1 MTPATIAGAAH
12 AAAAAAS
19 HGFRHE
25 HMRSAVRALAVR
37 FAAALPPAHLPILP
51 LCTDELARVI
61 AQLGAFLAGT
71 MLLVPDS
78 EQPDVRPDADS
89 QAAASPGSGEL
100 AVVWL
105 GSTKAHAIDDAAV
118 WRLVQHG
125 DALHTVNLQQLLSD
139 ESAVFAMCARPDK
152 AMIHEPVA
160 TAHLDFAPGC
170 EACATWQAR
179 IEEHLA
185 AVAPP
190 ALMASTFADADG
202 SLLDAYVHSSA
213 DAAIDSADKVPESV
227 VHGSERLSSV
237 ALDSSSPWIAKPAHF
252 GIFGDYS
259 EQGDKS
265 FTQTGG
271 DSLQAVRLV
280 AEAHRAGIHLTL
292 EEVMSG
298 RPVSHILAEAGKRGK
313 LDLNWPAAVISDETL
328 AELAAVGDFVDAYP
342 ATPLQAGMVAA
353 TMQDASAY
361 VNQVPLRA
369 TRTLSLGSLRGAL
382 RTVVQHHAIL
392 RTSFVS
398 TVAGGIVQVVRA
410 SADAAEC
417 VAVAAPL
424 AQHLAEDKARGF
436 SLADASWIRAALVCD
451 PAGSAQHVV
460 VTIHHA
466 LYDGWSLPMIMRDLA
481 AALDGHALE
490 PRPAFRTVV
499 DFIAAQDAAATE
511 AFWTQQLVGLEPAQ
525 PLSLGHSARTDDEDA
540 PLAQVCS
547 TPMAELQRAAQRA
560 GVTVAVVLKAA
571 WAATLRKF
579 TRSHDV
585 VFGQIV
591 FGRNMQVRDADR
603 IIGPL
608 MNSVPCMLNTAGPM
622 TLLDAFKAL
631 TQQHLAM
638 LPMSQTSFA
647 DQRRFAGLGP
657 ADRLFNTLVV
667 FQNIDLEVETS
678 LFVHEKDFTK
688 STHTAAYSVEL
699 YLSPGKEVL
708 EIDALF
714 NHTHLAHS
722 QVAMVLR
729 EFDLTLAQLVHA
741 DAAETPMDALWD
753 LSPPMQ
759 AQIAQ
764 FSRGPAAPVE
774 FSCIHHAFEAQT
786 VSTPDAIALDD
797 GFATLTYAA
806 LDARANQLAH
816 TLQSLGAAPE
826 VSVAVIV
833 TRSIEFVVGIL
844 GVLKAGATF
853 VPIEASTP
861 QERIRFML
869 ESCGVPIVTTTTK
882 ALHAV
887 PTSFVGK
894 IVRID
899 DLSADTPTHK
909 PADAATARSLAY
921 TIFTSGTTGTPKGVL
936 IEHGDIHTRV
946 KHHPIVAHL
955 GPGLRMLQ
963 TFTVGFDACIEEIF
977 HGLCVGATMVLWGR
991 RTIFEAMATVD
1002 VMQISPSAMLQI
1014 DPSELP
1020 RLKAVCAG
1028 VEACPQSLVDRW
1040 SGRVALYSDY
1050 GPTEATMV
1058 ATCTARLAPGDR
1070 ITLGRPLANTA
1081 IHIIDDAG
1089 RRVPP
1094 GVKGRVFIAGV
1105 GIARGYLSRPDLTAE
1120 KFVADI
1126 DDSNKTMYDTGD
1138 IGRWT
1143 HDGQIEYLGRSDDQ
1157 VKIKGFRI
1165 ELEEVAKVLGDCAGV
1180 ESAVAMARDGKLVA
1194 FVTPAG
1200 VDVDAVLAKA
1210 GERLPGYMVPSAV
1223 VVLDAMPMNVNG
1235 KADKKALAA
1244 MHVEIA
1250 VDALQTDTE
1259 RALAAVWSQVLGVHV
1274 ADIGRATSFF
1284 ALGGDS
1290 ISAIKAAAAMQR
1302 AGISITVPQLFKA
1315 QTVAR
1320 VAAIAD
1326 AADAHDEQGSA
1337 TEWPAA
1343 VLSGETLAELASV
1356 GDFVD
1361 AYPATPLQ
1369 AGMVAATMQDPS
1381 AYVNQVPLRA
1391 TRTVSLESLRGA
1403 LRTVVQH
1410 HAILRTSFVSTVA
1423 GGIVQVV
1430 RASADAAECVA
1441 VTAPLA
1447 QHLAA
1452 DKARGMSLADASWI
1466 RAALV
1471 CDAAGSA
1478 QHVVVTIHHALY
1490 DGWSLPMIMR
1500 DLAAALDGHALEPRP
1515 AFRTV
1520 VDFIAAQD
1528 AAATEAFWTQQLVG
1542 LEPAQPLS
1550 LGHSARTDD
1559 EDAPL
1564 AQACS
1569 TPMAELQR
1577 AAQRAGVTVAVVLK
1591 AAWAATLRK
1600 FTRSHDV
1607 VFGEVMANRDIA
1619 VAGADR
1625 IVGPLL
1631 NTVPCRV
1638 VLDDTARAADLVA
1651 SLQAQHGAVLSHSH
1665 AALVDVQ
1672 RWAGVQGD
1680 GKLFNTLFVFE
1691 NIDLTVEQDQFELTI
1706 LQGAA
1711 ANRSTDFDLILYPG
1725 ESHIRF
1731 EPAWAPHISRSQAAS
1746 ILAEFDFGVQQ
1757 LVSALSDKATVESLW
1772 TLSPAQQAM
1781 IARFSHGERVPLPF
1795 ALVHHGFEA
1804 RAKQHP
1810 DWRAVEHGDAH
1821 LSYGDLDACGS
1832 ALAAALASHGVQRG
1846 SRVAVVMQR
1855 SIEFVVALVGVL
1867 KAGATIVPV
1876 DSSFPADRIQF
1887 MLDDASVCAIVT
1899 TASEAGRI
1907 AQLSVG
1913 DRAVVVADARAL
1925 LASGVSFTPSAQHTA
1940 KGDDDVFMILYT
1952 SGSTGKPK
1960 GVPALHAGAINTI
1973 DNYCPLIGHLEG
1985 HRVAQFMA
1993 IGFDV
1998 CAAEIWGALS
2008 HGAVIVL
2015 RDEDA
2020 LATIKKVDSVFLTP
2034 TGLAHLGSPSRF
2046 PNLKFVAVAGE
2057 SLSQEL
2063 ADLWSPHCVFYNIYG
2078 PTEITLFST
2087 ITQISFG
2094 DKVTVGRTPVNT
2106 NVYVLDSEMRK
2117 VPFGVVGEVF
2127 LGGIGITPGY
2137 LNRPDLTAER
2147 YLPDPFSPEPGARMF
2162 RTGDLGRLLPD
2173 GNFEILGRM
2182 DDQVKLKGYR
2192 IELDEVAAAMMRH
2205 PRVSAAAAVV
2215 KDKTHLVGF
2224 VVPADVDHDELRD
2237 VVAAALP
2244 AYMVPA
2250 VFVGLAVMPT
2260 NTNGKTDKKALAA
2273 MHVEIAVDA
2282 LQTDTER
2289 ALAAVWSQVLGVHV
2303 ADIGRATSFFAL
2315 GGDSISAIKAA
2326 AAMQRAGISITVPQL
2341 FKAQTVARVAALAD
2355 AADAHDEQRSAT
2367 EWPAAVLSDETLAE
2381 LAVVGS
2387 FDDAYPATPLQAG
2400 MVAATMQD
2408 ARAYVN
2414 QVPLRATRTVSLE
2427 SLRGALRAVVQHHA
2441 ILRTSFVSTVAG
2453 GIVQV
2458 VRASAD
2464 AAECVAV
2471 AAPLAQHLAA
2481 DKARGMSLAD
2491 ASWIR
2496 AALVCDAAGSAQHVV
2511 VTIHH
2516 ALYDGWSLPMI
2527 MRDLAAA
2534 LDGHALEPRPAF
2546 RTVVDFIAAQDA
2558 AVTEAFWTQQLVG
2571 LEPAQP
2577 LSLGH
2582 SARTDDEDAPLA
2594 QACSTPMAELQ
2605 RTAQR
2610 AGVTV
2615 AVVLKAAWAATLR
2628 KFTRSHDVVFGEVLA
2643 NRDIAVAGADRIVGP
2658 LLNTVP
2664 CRVVL
2669 DDTARAADLVASLQ
2683 AQHGAVLSHSHAA
2696 LVDVQR
2702 WAGVQGDGKLFN
2714 TLFVFE
2720 NMDLTAASI
2729 LAEFD
2734 FGVQQLVSALSD
2746 KATVESLW
2754 TLSPTQH
2761 AMIARFSHGERVPLP
2776 FALVHHGFEA
2786 RAKQHPDWRAVEHGD
2801 AHLSYGDLD
2810 ACGSALA
2817 AALASHGV
2825 QRGSRVA
2832 VVMQRSIEFVVAL
2845 VGVLKAG
2852 ATIVPV
2858 DSSFPADRIQFM
2870 LDDASVCAI
2879 VTTASEAGRIAQLS
2893 VGDRAVVVADAR
2905 ALLASGVSFTPAA
2918 QHTATSD
2925 DDAFIVYTSGSTG
2938 KPKGVPVP
2946 HKGVVNVVY
2955 SQLERIGCT
2964 AGGRHLQFM
2973 AIGFDGFQHDAWSA
2987 LSAGSTLVLR
2997 TEILAV
3003 ESVTSINITPT
3014 GLSMLGEPAAFPNL
3028 RNISVAGS
3036 KVVIGKVIENAT
3048 SYILDSHNRQVPV
3061 GVVGEM
3067 CLGGI
3072 GVSRGYINL
3081 PDLTAQRFVPDP
3093 FSPEPGARMFR
3104 TGDLGRLLPDG
3115 NFEILGRMDDQV
3127 KLKGYRIEL
3136 DEVAAAMMRHPRV
3149 SAAAAVV
3156 KDKTHLVGFVV
3167 PADIDHDELRD
3178 VVAAALPAYMVP
3190 AVFFGLAV
3198 MPTNTNGKTDKKA
3211 LAAMHVEIAVDALQT
3226 DTERALAAVWSQ
3238 VLGVQVADIG
3248 RATSFFALG
3257 GDSISAIRLV
3267 KAIQRVFCLAEL
3279 SSAMI
3284 LSNPQLWHMAGALD
3298 KIIPSTLSCAEVSS
3312 TISASDQSTLSDD
3325 GFASS
3330 NVRRLRILCLHGRGS
3345 SIDHM
3350 RQQLVPL
3357 MEMLDHEADFDFLNG
3372 SYTEPNSTLQNHYG
3386 DSNWRRWTAPAGLV
3400 VDLLD
3405 QPIAYILSYIQVA
3418 GPFDALLGFSEG
3430 AMMSKRL
3437 QQFYSKSYRKTVV
3450 HQSGHEIPREKS
3462 YVTAIADAIFWAS
3475 REAQL
3480 NAGQCHQ
3487 SNVFSVCQQSIRQP
3501 VFVF

>member
-1 MTPATIAGAAH
+1 MPPPRSTIVPVRIVLDDSTTTADAIAAAAESILAATEHSPVDLAQVRAWCGLSPSDPICDVVLCVGKPSNASLEADLASTGATIA
-12 AAAAAAS
+12 
-19 HGFRHE
+19 
-25 HMRSAVRALAVR
+25 LAVDTSADCGSVTSIHDGR
-37 FAAALPPAHLPILP
+37 RLDDDQATSIVDEFAFTVGHLVSTLADKGTVESLLQGQLKPRSNKRHRRYRDPIAAIGHLHGLYKVIDSTLGSGFALQSTKSFAAA
-51 LCTDELARVI
+51 
-61 AQLGAFLAGT
+61 
-71 MLLVPDS
+71 
-78 EQPDVRPDADS
+78 
-89 QAAASPGSGEL
+89 
-100 AVVWL
+100 
-105 GSTKAHAIDDAAV
+105 
-118 WRLVQHG
+118 
-125 DALHTVNLQQLLSD
+125 
-139 ESAVFAMCARPDK
+139 
-152 AMIHEPVA
+152 
-160 TAHLDFAPGC
+160 
-170 EACATWQAR
+170 
-179 IEEHLA
+179 
-185 AVAPP
+185 
-190 ALMASTFADADG
+190 
-202 SLLDAYVHSSA
+202 
-213 DAAIDSADKVPESV
+213 
-227 VHGSERLSSV
+227 
-237 ALDSSSPWIAKPAHF
+237 
-252 GIFGDYS
+252 
-259 EQGDKS
+259 
-265 FTQTGG
+265 GG
-271 DSLQAVRLV
+271 DSLAAIRLASKIQESGIAVTAADL
-280 AEAHRAGIHLTL
+280 
-292 EEVMSG
+292 MSG
-298 RPVSHILAEAGKRGK
+298 KTVEQVLKDAAKRERAALVWPRIILSA
-313 LDLNWPAAVISDETL
+313 DVL
-328 AELAAVGDFVDAYP
+328 AELAGIGDFVDAYP

-353 TMQDASAY
+353 TMQDARAY
-361 VNQVPLRA
+361 INQVPLRA
-369 TRTLSLGSLRGAL
+369 TRTVSLESLRGAL
-382 RTVVQHHAIL
+382 HAVVQHHAIL

-417 VAVAAPL
+417 VAVTAPL
-424 AQHLAEDKARGF
+424 AQHLAADKARGM

-511 AFWTQQLVGLEPAQ
+511 A
-525 PLSLGHSARTDDEDA
+525 S
-540 PLAQVCS
+540 
-547 TPMAELQRAAQRA
+547 
-560 GVTVAVVLKAA
+560 
-571 WAATLRKF
+571 
-579 TRSHDV
+579 
-585 VFGQIV
+585 
-591 FGRNMQVRDADR
+591 
-603 IIGPL
+603 
-608 MNSVPCMLNTAGPM
+608 
-622 TLLDAFKAL
+622 
-631 TQQHLAM
+631 
-638 LPMSQTSFA
+638 
-647 DQRRFAGLGP
+647 
-657 ADRLFNTLVV
+657 
-667 FQNIDLEVETS
+667 
-678 LFVHEKDFTK
+678 
-688 STHTAAYSVEL
+688 
-699 YLSPGKEVL
+699 
-708 EIDALF
+708 
-714 NHTHLAHS
+714 
-722 QVAMVLR
+722 
-729 EFDLTLAQLVHA
+729 
-741 DAAETPMDALWD
+741 
-753 LSPPMQ
+753 
-759 AQIAQ
+759 
-764 FSRGPAAPVE
+764 
-774 FSCIHHAFEAQT
+774 
-786 VSTPDAIALDD
+786 
-797 GFATLTYAA
+797 
-806 LDARANQLAH
+806 
-816 TLQSLGAAPE
+816 
-826 VSVAVIV
+826 
-833 TRSIEFVVGIL
+833 
-844 GVLKAGATF
+844 
-853 VPIEASTP
+853 
-861 QERIRFML
+861 
-869 ESCGVPIVTTTTK
+869 
-882 ALHAV
+882 
-887 PTSFVGK
+887 
-894 IVRID
+894 
-899 DLSADTPTHK
+899 
-909 PADAATARSLAY
+909 
-921 TIFTSGTTGTPKGVL
+921 
-936 IEHGDIHTRV
+936 
-946 KHHPIVAHL
+946 
-955 GPGLRMLQ
+955 
-963 TFTVGFDACIEEIF
+963 
-977 HGLCVGATMVLWGR
+977 
-991 RTIFEAMATVD
+991 
-1002 VMQISPSAMLQI
+1002 
-1014 DPSELP
+1014 
-1020 RLKAVCAG
+1020 
-1028 VEACPQSLVDRW
+1028 
-1040 SGRVALYSDY
+1040 
-1050 GPTEATMV
+1050 
-1058 ATCTARLAPGDR
+1058 
-1070 ITLGRPLANTA
+1070 
-1081 IHIIDDAG
+1081 
-1089 RRVPP
+1089 
-1094 GVKGRVFIAGV
+1094 
-1105 GIARGYLSRPDLTAE
+1105 
-1120 KFVADI
+1120 
-1126 DDSNKTMYDTGD
+1126 
-1138 IGRWT
+1138 
-1143 HDGQIEYLGRSDDQ
+1143 
-1157 VKIKGFRI
+1157 
-1165 ELEEVAKVLGDCAGV
+1165 
-1180 ESAVAMARDGKLVA
+1180 
-1194 FVTPAG
+1194 
-1200 VDVDAVLAKA
+1200 
-1210 GERLPGYMVPSAV
+1210 
-1223 VVLDAMPMNVNG
+1223 
-1235 KADKKALAA
+1235 
-1244 MHVEIA
+1244 
-1250 VDALQTDTE
+1250 
-1259 RALAAVWSQVLGVHV
+1259 
-1274 ADIGRATSFF
+1274 
-1284 ALGGDS
+1284 
-1290 ISAIKAAAAMQR
+1290 
-1302 AGISITVPQLFKA
+1302 
-1315 QTVAR
+1315 
-1320 VAAIAD
+1320 
-1326 AADAHDEQGSA
+1326 
-1337 TEWPAA
+1337 
-1343 VLSGETLAELASV
+1343 
-1356 GDFVD
+1356 
-1361 AYPATPLQ
+1361 
-1369 AGMVAATMQDPS
+1369 
-1381 AYVNQVPLRA
+1381 
-1391 TRTVSLESLRGA
+1391 
-1403 LRTVVQH
+1403 
-1410 HAILRTSFVSTVA
+1410 
-1423 GGIVQVV
+1423 
-1430 RASADAAECVA
+1430 
-1441 VTAPLA
+1441 
-1447 QHLAA
+1447 
-1452 DKARGMSLADASWI
+1452 
-1466 RAALV
+1466 
-1471 CDAAGSA
+1471 
-1478 QHVVVTIHHALY
+1478 
-1490 DGWSLPMIMR
+1490 
-1500 DLAAALDGHALEPRP
+1500 
-1515 AFRTV
+1515 
-1520 VDFIAAQD
+1520 
-1528 AAATEAFWTQQLVG
+1528 
-1542 LEPAQPLS
+1542 
-1550 LGHSARTDD
+1550 RTDD

-1569 TPMAELQR
+1569 TPTAELQR

-1607 VFGEVMANRDIA
+1607 VFGEVLANRDIA

-1638 VLDDTARAADLVA
+1638 AFDDTARAADLVA

-1680 GKLFNTLFVFE
+1680 GKLFNTLFVYE
-1691 NIDLTVEQDQFELTI
+1691 NMDLSVEQTAFELFGSITNS
-1706 LQGAA
+1706 LS
-1711 ANRSTDFDLILYPG
+1711 RSTDFDLIIFPDRFY
-1725 ESHIRF
+1725 IRF
-1731 EPAWAPHISRSQAAS
+1731 EALWTSNLSRSQAAS

-1757 LVSALSDKATVESLW
+1757 LVSALADKATVESLW
-1772 TLSPAQQAM
+1772 TLSPAQQAA

-1821 LSYGDLDACGS
+1821 LSYGDLDACGC

-1899 TASEAGRI
+1899 TASEVDRI

-1925 LASGVSFTPSAQHTA
+1925 LASGASFTPAAQHTA
-1940 KGDDDVFMILYT
+1940 TGDDDAFIVYT

-1960 GVPALHAGAINTI
+1960 GVPVPHKGVVNVAVYRAEPVGQTERA
-1973 DNYCPLIGHLEG
+1973 
-1985 HRVAQFMA
+1985 RVMQFMA

-1998 CAAEIWGALS
+1998 CQWEVWGSLCSGSTLVIRSSDVFATL
-2008 HGAVIVL
+2008 HTIDAVI
-2015 RDEDA
+2015 A
-2020 LATIKKVDSVFLTP
+2020 TP
-2034 TGLAHLGSPSRF
+2034 TGLSHFGSPKQL
-2046 PNLKFVAVAGE
+2046 PNLKHVSVVGE
-2057 SLSQEL
+2057 GFSREL
-2063 ADLWSPHCVFYNIYG
+2063 KDVSYILDL
-2078 PTEITLFST
+2078 L
-2087 ITQISFG
+2087 
-2094 DKVTVGRTPVNT
+2094 GRQVPV
-2106 NVYVLDSEMRK
+2106 
-2117 VPFGVVGEVF
+2117 GVVGEMC
-2127 LGGIGITPGY
+2127 LGGIGVSRGY
-2137 LNRPDLTAER
+2137 INLPDLTAQR
-2147 YLPDPFSPEPGARMF
+2147 FVPDPFSPEPGARMF

-2289 ALAAVWSQVLGVHV
+2289 ALAAVWSQVLGVQV

-2355 AADAHDEQRSAT
+2355 AADAHDGHRSAT

-2381 LAVVGS
+2381 LASVGD
-2387 FDDAYPATPLQAG
+2387 FVDAYPATPLQAG

-2481 DKARGMSLAD
+2481 DKARGFSLAD

-2496 AALVCDAAGSAQHVV
+2496 AALVCDPAGSAQHVV

-2558 AVTEAFWTQQLVG
+2558 AATEAFWTQQLVG

-2605 RTAQR
+2605 RAAQR

-2714 TLFVFE
+2714 TLFVYE
-2720 NMDLTAASI
+2720 NCHADLSELCASFIGSRHTILSPCILAASI

-2734 FGVQQLVSALSD
+2734 FGVQQLVSALAD

-2754 TLSPTQH
+2754 TLSPAQQ
-2761 AMIARFSHGERVPLP
+2761 AVIARFSHGERVPLP
-2776 FALVHHGFEA
+2776 FSLVHHGFEA

-2810 ACGSALA
+2810 ACGCALA

-2858 DSSFPADRIQFM
+2858 DSSFPAGRIQFM

-2905 ALLASGVSFTPAA
+2905 ALLASGASFDK
-2918 QHTATSD
+2918 TSNHIARAD
-2925 DDAFIVYTSGSTG
+2925 DHFMILYTSGSTG
-2938 KPKGVPVP
+2938 RPKGVPAM
-2946 HKGVVNVVY
+2946 HSGAVNIIANY
-2955 SQLERIGCT
+2955 SKAIGHLEQHRVI
-2964 AGGRHLQFM
+2964 QFM
-2973 AIGFDGFQHDAWSA
+2973 AIGFDVCA
-2987 LSAGSTLVLR
+2987 LEIWGSLSHGATLVLR
-2997 TEILAV
+2997 EQDAIATASKVDTLFV
-3003 ESVTSINITPT
+3003 TPT
-3014 GLSMLGEPAAFPNL
+3014 GLAHLGSPASFPNL
-3028 RNISVAGS
+3028 
-3036 KVVIGKVIENAT
+3036 NA
-3048 SYILDSHNRQVPV
+3048 SRRCRRDVHRRH
-3061 GVVGEM
+3061 
-3067 CLGGI
+3067 

-3167 PADIDHDELRD
+3167 PADVDHDELRD

-3190 AVFFGLAV
+3190 AVFVGLAV

-3257 GDSISAIRLV
+3257 GDSISAIKAAAAMQRAGISITVPQLFKAQTVARSATEWPAAVLRTRAYVNQVPLRATRTVSLESLRGALRAVVQHHAILRTSFVSTVAGGIVQVVRASADAAECVAVAAPLAQHLAADKARGFSLADASWIRAALVCDPAGSAQHVVVTIHHALYDGWSLPMIMRDLAAALDGHALEPRPAFRTVVDFIAAQDAAATEAFWTQQLVGLEPAQPLSLGHSARTDDEDAPLAQACSTPMAELQRAAQRAGVTVAVVLKAAWAATLRKFTRSHDVVFGEVLANRDIAVGGADRIVGPLLNTVPCRVVLDDTARAADLRWAGVQGDGKLFNTLFVYENMDLSVEQTAFELFGSITNSLSRSTDFDLIIFPDRFYIRFEALWTSNLSQSQAASILAEFDFGVQQFVSALADKATVESLWTLSPAQQAAIALFSHGERVPLPFALVHHGFEARAKQHPDWRAVEHGDAHLSYGDLDACGCALAATLASHGVQRGSRVAVVMQRSIEFVVALVGVLKAGATIVPVDSSFPADRIQFMLDDASAGRIAQLTVGDRAVVVANARALLASGVPFTPAAQHTATSDDDAFIVYTSGSTGKPKGVPVPHIGAANIVALQSTKIGCVEHARVAQFMAIGFDVCQWEVWGALSFGCTLVLREIDAFTTFAKVNVLHITPTGLARIAGPEAVPQVTHIAVGGEACPKELKDIWASHVSLTNVYGPTETLIISHAGRLERGAPV
-3267 KAIQRVFCLAEL
+3267 TVGRQIANNNCYVLDSQLRQNPIGVVGEFYTSTPGVRASRGYINLPDLTAQRFVRDPFSPEPGARMFRTGDLGRLLPDGNFEILGRMDDQVKLKGYRIELDEVAAAMMRHPRVSAAAAVVKDKTHLVGFVVPADVDHDELRDVVAAALPAYMVPAVFVGLAVMPTNTNGKTDKKALAAMHVEIAVDALQTDTERALAAVWSQVLGVQVADIGRATSFFALSGDSISAVRLLKAIQDQFAVPTMSHVVILKHPQLSRMAAAIHAIRHPETPVETL
-3279 SSAMI
+3279 SSFDDIKQTASAPTPQPTIRIACFHGQGSNTIHMEHQ
-3284 LSNPQLWHMAGALD
+3284 LSAIKAALGEIAEFVFIQAPHAA
-3298 KIIPSTLSCAEVSS
+3298 KSSHLSEFFEGIDWFEWLPRGSH
-3312 TISASDQSTLSDD
+3312 SASDVDALIAYAT
-3325 GFASS
+3325 
-3330 NVRRLRILCLHGRGS
+3330 
-3345 SIDHM
+3345 
-3350 RQQLVPL
+3350 QQLK
-3357 MEMLDHEADFDFLNG
+3357 EITH
-3372 SYTEPNSTLQNHYG
+3372 
-3386 DSNWRRWTAPAGLV
+3386 
-3400 VDLLD
+3400 VD
-3405 QPIAYILSYIQVA
+3405 V
-3418 GPFDALLGFSEG
+3418 LLGFSQG
-3430 AMMSKRL
+3430 AMVVEMLDRL
-3437 QQFYSKSYRKTVV
+3437 A
-3450 HQSGHEIPREKS
+3450 QSGTTKRTWRLSVLCSGVAFSSWQLHKS
-3462 YVTAIADAIFWAS
+3462 LAASTPHNVPSIHIFGTN
-3475 REAQL
+3475 E
-3480 NAGQCHQ
+3480 HK
-3487 SNVFSVCQQSIRQP
+3487 
-3501 VFVF
+3501 